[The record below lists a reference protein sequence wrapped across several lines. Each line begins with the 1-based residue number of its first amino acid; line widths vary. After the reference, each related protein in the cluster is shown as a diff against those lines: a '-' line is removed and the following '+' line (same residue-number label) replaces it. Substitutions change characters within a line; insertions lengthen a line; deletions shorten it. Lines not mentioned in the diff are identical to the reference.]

1 MKCQLIDTYGIKL
14 DFKISRLALVY
25 LTETLPIKYGNI
37 LKDYYNMQHTLNP
50 QQIIEAI
57 EGGKIEYAR
66 LDGHALTFEQSVKE
80 DRNFVFT
87 IGEESYYCIDGKIH
101 VNYDFE
107 LSEKHVLLLRKKA
120 LECFRENQLK
130 LLNTVEESLAHIKS
144 EI

>member
-1 MKCQLIDTYGIKL
+1 
-14 DFKISRLALVY
+14 
-25 LTETLPIKYGNI
+25 
-37 LKDYYNMQHTLNP
+37 MQHTLNP